1 MAELEGKALHLE
13 FKFESDGSFGFV
25 MFAVDSANNW
35 YNVTNL
41 LIVTKSG
48 DSVTSNIGRIVAL
61 ENGWYAWELNHEDFG
76 GDGMS
81 KAKNISVVYHENQV
95 IRGTVLIDW
104 LSLRAENKY

>member
-1 MAELEGKALHLE
+1 M
-13 FKFESDGSFGFV
+13 DI
-25 MFAVDSANNW
+25 
-35 YNVTNL
+35 L
-41 LIVTKSG
+41 LIAVTGILNISKSG
-48 DSVTSNIGRIVAL
+48 DTVTANKGRIIAL
-61 ENGWYAWELNHEDFG
+61 EDGWYAWELNHEDFG